1 MSFFYDRDQNVT
13 GSIPASLAFA
23 PSYGMSVSFSA
34 ELASYTTTDNYM
46 HVMPKGL
53 NHLQMEMNMP
63 FENRKQ
69 EDARKIAGYFES
81 LNGTGYFQYTDAAQI
96 YKPINMF
103 CSNIDNSFNEND
115 LHTVNVSLSS
125 DQSSSL
131 LNWSAPFITGS
142 SLKGNY
148 STGVAYSKYDVVRN
162 TGVNANNMYDSFYY
176 VTGDISTGQ
185 NTGISDSR
193 FSKEFFFQPTYPTQT
208 TKETSVVKTEMPYSF
223 TKRTDFGLH
232 ANVLKSLKLDFKG
245 VSDAEARCILHF
257 LIGKQGFRKFQYKF
271 PKIYNQNKFF
281 YAPEWSHTFVY
292 KNVNDISVSMVEDPL
307 GARKVY

>member
-13 GSIPASLAFA
+13 GSIPASLAFT

-53 NHLQMEMNMP
+53 NHLQMEMNMQ
-63 FENRKQ
+63 FENKKQ

-81 LNGTGYFQYTDAAQI
+81 LNGTGHFQYTDPAQI

-103 CSNIDNSFNEND
+103 CSDISNSFEEND

-131 LNWSAPFITGS
+131 LNWSAPFITGGT
-142 SLKGNY
+142 LKGNY
-148 STGVAYSKYDVVRN
+148 ATGVAYSQYDIVRN
-162 TGVNANNMYDSFYY
+162 TGVNPNNMYDSFYY
-176 VTGDISTGQ
+176 VTGNISTGQ

-193 FSKEFFFQPTYPTQT
+193 FSKEFFFQPTYPTQVS
-208 TKETSVVKTEMPYSF
+208 KETSVVKTEMPYSF

-292 KNVNDISVSMVEDPL
+292 KNVNDISVSMIEDPL

>member
-13 GSIPASLAFA
+13 GSIPESLAFT

-81 LNGTGYFQYTDAAQI
+81 LNGTGYFQYTDPAQI

-103 CSNIDNSFNEND
+103 CSNIENSFNEND
-115 LHTVNVSLSS
+115 LHTVNVSLNS

-193 FSKEFFFQPTYPTQT
+193 FSKEFFFQPTYPTQIA
-208 TKETSVVKTEMPYSF
+208 KETSVVKTEMPYSF

-245 VSDAEARCILHF
+245 VSDVEARCILHF

>member
-13 GSIPASLAFA
+13 GVIPSSLEFS
-23 PSYGMSVSFSA
+23 PSYGASVRFSA

-46 HVMPKGL
+46 HIMPKGL
-53 NHLQMEMNMP
+53 NHLQMEMSMQ

-81 LNGTGYFQYTDAAQI
+81 LNGTGYFQYTDAAEI

-115 LHTVNVSLSS
+115 LHTVSVNLSS

-142 SLKGNY
+142 TLKGNY
-148 STGVAYSKYDVVRN
+148 ATGVAYSKYDVVKN
-162 TGVNANNMYDSFYY
+162 TGVNPNNMYDSFYY
-176 VTGDISTGQ
+176 VTGDISAGQ

-193 FSKEFFFQPTYPTQT
+193 FSKEFFFQPTYPTQIN
-208 TKETSVVKTEMPYSF
+208 KETSVVKTEMPYSF
-223 TKRTDFGLH
+223 TKRSDFGMH

-257 LIGKQGFRKFQYKF
+257 LIGKQGFRKFQYKL
-271 PKIYNQNKFF
+271 PKIYNQNKYF

-292 KNVNDISVSMVEDPL
+292 KNVNDISVTMIEDPL